1 MWRKTNDNRYF
12 INTDPEW
19 IYRRIQL
26 KTWALR
32 YRKSIHRVNL
42 MDYGIG
48 NKRFKLMKLNKK
60 NEFKSQDVIAKSE
73 SVKNIFREQFI
84 RIPDNIVLIMKK
96 LREENTSISIMMLFG
111 IGDNT
116 WRRIRMGEPIR
127 KSVASRLLLKIESI
141 IK

>member
-1 MWRKTNDNRYF
+1 
-12 INTDPEW
+12 
-19 IYRRIQL
+19 
-26 KTWALR
+26 
-32 YRKSIHRVNL
+32 

-60 NEFKSQDVIAKSE
+60 NEFKSQDVIAKLE
-73 SVKNIFREQFI
+73 SDENIFREQFI

-96 LREENTSISIMMLFG
+96 LREENTSISIMILFG

-127 KSVASRLLLKIESI
+127 KSVASRLLLKIESVI
-141 IK
+141 E